1 MAEAK
6 KVKKML
12 ELLEKNT
19 SIDITELKQELP
31 KGNRIAISNL
41 RNTKKWLPLIEQ
53 FHTVEVVS
61 GEDTVAQLNRP
72 DLIPSLLQEID
83 SLHDQYQELL
93 RENEKLKMDHLY
105 GQRVKEMEPTSGTEL
120 ATKAINALD
129 ELMEMRGSGLDD

>member
-1 MAEAK
+1 MVAEK

-12 ELLEKNT
+12 DLLEKKP
-19 SIDITELKQELP
+19 IDITELKEEIP
-31 KGNRIAISNL
+31 KGNQVSISNL

-61 GEDTVAQLNRP
+61 SEDTVAQLNRP
-72 DLIPSLLQEID
+72 DLIPSLLQEIN

-93 RENEKLKMDHLY
+93 RESEKLKMDRLY
-105 GQRVKEMEPTSGTEL
+105 GQRVKEMEPMSEPEL

-129 ELMEMRGSGLDD
+129 ELMEMRGSGLE